1 MSPEEQLQAVK
12 EGMNIS
18 GNYQDKALMV
28 YLMEARE
35 YLLDAG
41 VSKEIL
47 DSRKAVGIL
56 ARGIADLWNYG
67 AGNGKLSP
75 YFKERAIQL
84 IYKSK
89 EADD

>member
-1 MSPEEQLQAVK
+1 MTQEEQLQAVK

-18 GNYQDKALMV
+18 GDYQDKALLV
-28 YLMEARE
+28 YLREARE

-47 DSRKAVGIL
+47 DTEKAIGIL
-56 ARGIADLWNYG
+56 ARGVTDLWNYG

-89 EADD
+89 EGNE

>member
-1 MSPEEQLQAVK
+1 M
-12 EGMNIS
+12 
-18 GNYQDKALMV
+18 
-28 YLMEARE
+28 
-35 YLLDAG
+35 LDAG

-47 DSRKAVGIL
+47 DTEKAIGIL
-56 ARGIADLWNYG
+56 ARGVTDHVSTVPVSSTTVTPFDFVSVTDLWNYG

-89 EADD
+89 EIFMPSLTACNCSS